1 MKEKLRALS
10 IAVYAVLAVTGASAI
25 LYCLHCIFM
34 GIHDLQEM
42 NKNPGRDL
50 DAIASLITRP
60 LTLFFLVLLL
70 VVIGLLI
77 IEAVILWKK
86 LRKALSEETY
96 TLYWKYT
103 VSEFI
108 TLLINGA
115 IFFMIS
121 PLAAEYADASDAR
134 ITAEIA
140 VWFLIFLA
148 SAICALIAL
157 VISFKEKRYE

>member
-25 LYCLHCIFM
+25 LYCLHCIFT

-50 DAIASLITRP
+50 DAIASLIGQP
-60 LTLFFLVLLL
+60 LTLFFLVLML

-77 IEAVILWKK
+77 FEAVILWKK

-103 VSEFI
+103 VSEFT

-115 IFFMIS
+115 IFFTIS
-121 PLAAEYADASDAR
+121 PLAAEYAGASEAR
-134 ITAEIA
+134 MTAEIA

>member
-1 MKEKLRALS
+1 
-10 IAVYAVLAVTGASAI
+10 
-25 LYCLHCIFM
+25 M
-34 GIHDLQEM
+34 GIHVLQEM

-50 DAIASLITRP
+50 DAIASLIVRP

-77 IEAVILWKK
+77 IEAVILWK

-121 PLAAEYADASDAR
+121 PLAAEYAGASDAR

-157 VISFKEKRYE
+157 VISFKEKRYK